1 MKVIRGNVWSA
12 GRRVQFVGSI
22 MPSQQESKRIVGID
36 GTLTEEVYFGIHAPI
51 SKLDQENRVPLP
63 LQRCRRSVTPFLLCW
78 PFYLRDQS
86 NNHFSRLNLSGTS
99 NSPTF
104 SLTTP
109 TFFLRQN
116 FRCYFLIIV
125 KFLARITSLSSYI
138 NE

>member
-1 MKVIRGNVWSA
+1 MKVIKGDVWSA

-22 MPSQQESKRIVGID
+22 MPSQQESKRIIGID

-63 LQRCRRSVTPFLLCW
+63 LQRYRRSVTPFLLCW

-99 NSPTF
+99 DSATF

-109 TFFLRQN
+109 TFFTTKFSMLFFNYSQVFGLYN
-116 FRCYFLIIV
+116 INDIV
-125 KFLARITSLSSYI
+125 YK
-138 NE
+138 